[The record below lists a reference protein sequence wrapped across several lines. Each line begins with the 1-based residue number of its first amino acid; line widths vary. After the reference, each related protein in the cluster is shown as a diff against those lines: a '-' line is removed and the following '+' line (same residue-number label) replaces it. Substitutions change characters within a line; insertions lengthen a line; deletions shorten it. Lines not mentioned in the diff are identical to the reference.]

1 MTTQTKLSKIPEEL
15 LGSLKEGVQQ
25 ILNDKDWAG
34 FLNTMRKI
42 HHYSFNNRFLIA
54 LEQQRRGYGISPLVA
69 GFKTWKTKF
78 NRTVKKGEKSIHILA
93 PVMYTVTDDAGNPLF
108 NDEGNPIRKPYRF
121 KTAHVFDHHQTE
133 GEPISEPDTSS
144 MLDEIKADIS
154 PHLFNGLCQVASKR
168 KLAVQVDV
176 SKEEMGAA
184 LGQCWFTGDEQTA
197 SKIKLVEGLN
207 AATTF
212 SVMSHEL
219 GHAILHNG
227 HEYRIDT
234 PGSIKELEAESVAY
248 LVCSHYN
255 IDMGKRSFQYI
266 VHHNTAT
273 DDVLEEITNSGKRIF
288 DAYEMITN
296 TVDSY
301 LSKQNSE

>member
-1 MTTQTKLSKIPEEL
+1 MTTETKLSKIPEEL

-34 FLNTMRKI
+34 FLNITRKL

-54 LEQQRRGYGISPLVA
+54 IEQQKRGYGVSPLVA
-69 GFKTWKTKF
+69 GFKKWKSEFK
-78 NRTVKKGEKSIHILA
+78 RTVKKGEKSIHIMA
-93 PVMYTVTDDAGNPLF
+93 PVMYTVTDESGNVLL
-108 NDEGNPIRKPYRF
+108 NDEGKPIKRPYRF

-133 GEPISEPDTSS
+133 GEPIPEPDTSG
-144 MLDEIKADIS
+144 MMDQIEGDIS
-154 PHLFNGLCQVASKR
+154 PHLFNGLCQVAVKR
-168 KLAVQVDV
+168 KLAVQINA
-176 SKEEMGAA
+176 SKDEMGGA
-184 LGQCWFTGDEQTA
+184 LGQCWFTRDDGKAE
-197 SKIKLVEGLN
+197 KIKLVEGLN
-207 AATTF
+207 AATTV

-227 HEYRIDT
+227 HEYRIHT

-255 IDMGKRSFQYI
+255 IDLGERTFKYI

-273 DDVLEEITNSGKRIF
+273 DDIVEEITKSGDRIF
-288 DAYEMITN
+288 KAYEMITKI
-296 TVDSY
+296 VDSY
-301 LSKQNSE
+301 LSTQNI